1 MLGQLRLRAAIGAVL
16 TFALI
21 LVAASAGASNDPDER
36 WLWDT
41 SQKDS
46 FGIIFQESS
55 ELIAQ
60 PLTLNGEEAGASGG
74 TGFHKCLSVLDPK
87 CKDVIK
93 YIYFLYLPQCESA
106 TSINCIEGFWAID
119 KSGKRIEGVRYG
131 QVPTTPAI
139 PYTNAGAPSLPT
151 GSVPQLYRLPG
162 LNHGGGSDLYS
173 INAQVKGGD
182 RGKDANGV
190 WQFGREGIFEA
201 GIYPVTI
208 KEGAYGDTGLFNNAL
223 DNRSCAHAGDGKCSM
238 RESFPSDVRFGLK
251 VRLGWRANGWI
262 HGRINEPVATFEVST
277 AGSNPVSVVS
287 LEAKPV
293 KVPTFSV
300 TMPKTELPAELRR
313 LYLEGG
319 SKDDPRIWGR
329 GGIGT
334 TLGRSLSGEAINS
347 ITYEPNVANG
357 IDELAMWLELG
368 KEKAVAAPA
377 YWSFKLRSAW
387 DQCTTTNSKLSAVLG
402 TNATTYLDG
411 PPVFNAETQTLDYR
425 VSAPHLMPDGSKTVG
440 TYDLVIDAS
449 VARCIYGFSNAPV
462 SASISVVGEN
472 GENRV
477 AATTV
482 RERDGWIYLSAS
494 GFTFSSPTLRVKL
507 SQETVAASK
516 PTEVAKKTIVCTK
529 MSKVAAGK
537 KLMTK
542 KVTAENPKCP
552 KGFKK
557 R

>member
-1 MLGQLRLRAAIGAVL
+1 MKSKSFKIVAPIILSSLI
-16 TFALI
+16 FAPLS
-21 LVAASAGASNDPDER
+21 AASNTADER
-36 WLWDT
+36 WLWYT

-208 KEGAYGDTGLFNNAL
+208 KEGAYGDTGLFNNSL

-300 TMPKTELPAELRR
+300 TMPKSELPAELRR

-516 PTEVAKKTIVCTK
+516 PTEVAKKSIVCTK

-542 KVTAENPKCP
+542 RVTAENPKCP

>member
-1 MLGQLRLRAAIGAVL
+1 MMAFKLKSIVAFLLLSLVL
-16 TFALI
+16 API
-21 LVAASAGASNDPDER
+21 ASATGSPDER

-60 PLTLNGEEAGASGG
+60 PLTLNGEDAGASGG

-93 YIYFLYLPQCESA
+93 YIYFFYLPQCESA
-106 TSINCIEGFWAID
+106 SSVNCIESFWAVD

-139 PYTNAGAPSLPT
+139 PYTNAGAPTLPT

-182 RGKDANGV
+182 RGKDVSGV
-190 WQFGREGIFEA
+190 WQFGRDGNFEA

-208 KEGAYGDTGLFNNAL
+208 KEGAYGDTGLFNNTL
-223 DNRSCAHAGDGKCSM
+223 DNRFCAHAGDGKCSM
-238 RESFPSDVRFGLK
+238 RETFPSDVRFGLK

-262 HGRINEPVATFEVST
+262 HGRINEPTAAFEATTS
-277 AGSNPVSVVS
+277 GSNPVSVVS
-287 LEAKPV
+287 VEARPV

-300 TMPKTELPAELRR
+300 TMPKAELPAELRK

-334 TLGRSLSGEAINS
+334 TLGRSLSGEMINS
-347 ITYEPNVANG
+347 VTYEPNVANG
-357 IDELAMWLELG
+357 IDELAIWLALG
-368 KEKAVAAPA
+368 KDKAVAAPA

-387 DQCTTTNSKLSAVLG
+387 DQCTTSNSKLSAVLG

-411 PPVFNAETQTLDYR
+411 PPVFNAESQTLDYR

-440 TYDLVIDAS
+440 TYDLVIDAN

-472 GENRV
+472 GENRI

-507 SQETVAASK
+507 TQEVVVETKPVVA
-516 PTEVAKKTIVCTK
+516 TKKTISCVK
-529 MSKVAAGK
+529 GK
-537 KLMTK
+537 KVK
-542 KVTAENPKCP
+542 KVTGESPKCP
-552 KGFKK
+552 KGFKQ

>member
-1 MLGQLRLRAAIGAVL
+1 MKSKSFKIVAPIILSSLI
-16 TFALI
+16 FAPLS
-21 LVAASAGASNDPDER
+21 AASNTADER

-208 KEGAYGDTGLFNNAL
+208 KEGAYGDTGLFNNSL

-300 TMPKTELPAELRR
+300 TMPKSELPAELRR

-516 PTEVAKKTIVCTK
+516 PTEVAKKSIVCTK

-542 KVTAENPKCP
+542 RVTAENPKCP

>member
-1 MLGQLRLRAAIGAVL
+1 MKSKSFKIVAPIILSSLI
-16 TFALI
+16 FAPLS
-21 LVAASAGASNDPDER
+21 AASNTADER

-208 KEGAYGDTGLFNNAL
+208 KEGAYGDTGLFNNSL

-300 TMPKTELPAELRR
+300 TMPKSELPAELRR

-368 KEKAVAAPA
+368 KETAVAAPA

-516 PTEVAKKTIVCTK
+516 PTEVAKKSIVCTK

-542 KVTAENPKCP
+542 RVTAENPKCP